1 MKMMKRLIDVYPAG
15 GRDIF
20 SYWGSDSTLPI
31 PWNSFDFVAPTTA
44 DLDRLFFATYGQRP
58 ISPYLESCVD
68 ASGIIP
74 VNDRAGIARFVQS
87 ILQQIIL
94 RYCAAYAAEYNPA
107 ENYNMRETHTGTDST
122 DRTFDGYKETQTYGH
137 TVESDNTND
146 VYAYDSGN
154 AVPSDKGKTTTKYKQ
169 DAGENGDIREF
180 DGTQTDATTYD
191 STLTRSGNIG
201 VQTAAQMLEMD
212 FSLWEKNNIWIK
224 ICAAAADIL
233 TVPIYE

>member
-1 MKMMKRLIDVYPAG
+1 MKRLIDVYPTG

-20 SYWGSDSTLPI
+20 SYWGSDSSLPI
-31 PWNSFDFVAPTTA
+31 PWNGYSFTAPTTA

-68 ASGIIP
+68 TSGVIP
-74 VNDRAGIARFVQS
+74 TNDRAGIARFVQS
-87 ILQQIIL
+87 ILQQTIY
-94 RYCAAYAAEYNPA
+94 RYCDAYAADYNPA
-107 ENYNMRETHTGTDST
+107 ENYSMTEMHTGTDST
-122 DRTFDGYKETQTYGH
+122 NRTFDNYKETQTYAH
-137 TVESDNTND
+137 TVESDSTND
-146 VYAYDSGN
+146 VYAYNSGN
-154 AVPSDKGKTTTKYKQ
+154 AVPADHDKTTTKYKQ
-169 DAGENGDIREF
+169 DTGENGDVREF
-180 DGTQTDATTYD
+180 DGTQTDATTYG

-212 FSLWEKNNIWIK
+212 FSLWERNNIWLK